1 MKTLIL
7 SFLIVCF
14 SLFFLGCDGNTSHI
28 TSTFEVKKDI
38 KDSRIKLEENVDNV
52 NKYTD
57 SISKESIAIKSKS
70 QEGLSISDPET
81 DIHNLFDEIRASAVI
96 IAKEADNLQNVK
108 NNLSL
113 VQSKL
118 LIVESKVDEM
128 TDNSKILKKER
139 DKYMKERDKLQE
151 DLKSGMAKL
160 LRFIIGGCIIGIGIF
175 GALAAFGNIKGG
187 IFGAAGCGIT
197 LVLAIVVGQ
206 HVVLIGWIGLAIVL
220 FGIGLAAYHIYTQ
233 KRALHEVILTTE
245 EVKKDLPLETK
256 NKIFGINPDLGIAGR
271 LQSSIT
277 KTIVQKEREKINK

>member
-7 SFLIVCF
+7 SFLIISL
-14 SLFFLGCDGNTSHI
+14 SLFILGCGEETSHVI
-28 TSTFEVKKDI
+28 NTFEVKKDI
-38 KDSRIKLEENVDNV
+38 EDSRIKLEENMGDMGKNT
-52 NKYTD
+52 N
-57 SISKESIAIKSKS
+57 SISKEAITIKNKS
-70 QEGLSISDPET
+70 QEGLLVSAPET
-81 DIHNLFDEIRASAVI
+81 DIYQLFDEIKTSSALI
-96 IAKEADNLQNVK
+96 LMETDSLQNVK

-113 VQSKL
+113 VQSNL
-118 LIVESKVDEM
+118 QIVESKVDEM

-139 DKYMKERDKLQE
+139 DEAIKERDKLQD

-233 KRALHEVILTTE
+233 RRALHEVILTTE
-245 EVKKDLPLETK
+245 EVKKDLPVETK

-271 LQSSIT
+271 LQSALT

>member
-7 SFLIVCF
+7 SILILCS
-14 SLFFLGCDGNTSHI
+14 SLLILGCSPETSHI
-28 TSTFEVKKDI
+28 TNTFEVKKDI
-38 KDSRIKLEENVDNV
+38 EGSRIKIEESTVDLI
-52 NKYTD
+52 KHTD
-57 SISKESIAIKSKS
+57 SISKEAISIKSKS
-70 QEGLSISDPET
+70 QEGLLASAPET
-81 DIHNLFDEIRASAVI
+81 DIYQLFDEIKASSAI
-96 IAKEADNLQNVK
+96 ILSETDSLQNVK

-118 LIVESKVDEM
+118 QIVESKVDEM

-139 DKYMKERDKLQE
+139 DEAIKERDKLQE

-187 IFGAAGCGIT
+187 MFGAAGCGIT

-220 FGIGLAAYHIYTQ
+220 FGIGLGAYHIYNER
-233 KRALHEVILTTE
+233 KALKEVILTTE
-245 EVKKDLPLETK
+245 EVKKELPQASK
-256 NKIFGINPDLGIAGR
+256 DKIFGIDPDLGIAGR
-271 LQSSIT
+271 LQSATT
-277 KTIVQKEREKINK
+277 KTIVQKERAKINK